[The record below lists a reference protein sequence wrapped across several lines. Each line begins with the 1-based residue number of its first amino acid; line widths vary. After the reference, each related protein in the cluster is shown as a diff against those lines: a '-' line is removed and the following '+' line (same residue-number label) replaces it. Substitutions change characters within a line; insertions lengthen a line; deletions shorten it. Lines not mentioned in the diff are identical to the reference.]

1 MCATHAFFISIS
13 LFIWPFVAHCPSLN
27 AVFSTLSSPLS
38 LPNKSFFSV
47 HSSTFYANHQRQ
59 QQQNTQIRNNEIKAE
74 NRWFC
79 HTSILFSQRWNY
91 QFIYIALYVVIS
103 TRMHWNYIHFHYSKF
118 YCCCW
123 MAAFFWCATVIV
135 RVEESER

>member
-1 MCATHAFFISIS
+1 MLRT
-13 LFIWPFVAHCPSLN
+13 LFLYLFLFLFDPSSRTVL
-27 AVFSTLSSPLS
+27 LSMPCFLHSARLYLS
-38 LPNKSFFSV
+38 PNKSFFSV

-123 MAAFFWCATVIV
+123 MAAFFLCATVIV